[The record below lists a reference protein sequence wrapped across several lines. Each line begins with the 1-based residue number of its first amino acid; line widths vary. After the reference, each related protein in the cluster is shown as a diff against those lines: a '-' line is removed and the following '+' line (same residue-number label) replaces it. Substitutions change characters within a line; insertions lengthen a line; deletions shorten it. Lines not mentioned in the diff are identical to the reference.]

1 MLVMKRFI
9 VKKNITIDAPPAV
22 VWDALTNPEKTK
34 QYFFN
39 CKVFSD
45 WKVGSSIIFK
55 GKIFLIKKIELKGQI
70 LQIEPQRFLQ
80 YSLHNGNNESSGF
93 STVTDLLSFKDGK
106 TRLSITDDVGAE
118 EGAEKRYNRSQ
129 KGWDKVLTG
138 LKKLVE
144 KK

>member
-1 MLVMKRFI
+1 MKRFI
-9 VKKNITIDAPPAV
+9 VKKSITLDAPPAE

-34 QYFFN
+34 KYFFN
-39 CKVFSD
+39 CSVFSQ
-45 WKVGSSIIFK
+45 WKVGSPIVFK
-55 GKIFLIKKIELKGQI
+55 GRIFLFKKIELKGTI

-80 YSLHNGNNESSGF
+80 YSLTNGTSESASS

-106 TRLSITDDVGAE
+106 TRLSITDDVGPE
-118 EGAEKRYNRSQ
+118 EGAEKRYNRSL
-129 KGWDKVLTG
+129 KGWEKVLNG